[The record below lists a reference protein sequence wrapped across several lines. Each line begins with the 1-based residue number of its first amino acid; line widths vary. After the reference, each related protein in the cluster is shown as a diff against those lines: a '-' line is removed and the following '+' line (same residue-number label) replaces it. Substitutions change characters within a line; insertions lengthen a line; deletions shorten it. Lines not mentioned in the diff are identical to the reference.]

1 MPRTTAN
8 TASNVVSLRASRATV
23 QVYLTGSTPDAYLAR
38 LLQSPLGVYV
48 MRSEA
53 LHDSVR
59 VVLDIAPEDFS
70 FTLHTLMTTVP
81 EAIIGSVVRHTTKV
95 Q

>member
-1 MPRTTAN
+1 
-8 TASNVVSLRASRATV
+8 
-23 QVYLTGSTPDAYLAR
+23 
-38 LLQSPLGVYV
+38 
-48 MRSEA
+48 MRSEV
-53 LHDSVR
+53 LRDSVR

-81 EAIIGSVVRHTTKV
+81 EAIIGSVVRQAGTKV